1 MSRYFIALIVLAL
14 LSWTPECT
22 QGQATVCSQDSI
34 PIVARDARGELIPGI
49 SSADLEVMVNGT
61 PQKIMSIHREKRPRR
76 IVILVDASA
85 SMRGI
90 KHEVPWSQ
98 AIASAKLLTSLS
110 EGRAQL
116 ALLIF
121 NEKVIEEIN
130 FEPGN
135 SAVSKRLDELE
146 KDQEFFDHS
155 VKGKTALYDA
165 MWKALE
171 LLGQPTSAD
180 ELYVASDGE
189 DNQSHR
195 KEKELEKKL
204 AEGGVRVFASYL
216 QGPLGSRSRTPEE
229 MNIGRDLTEF
239 VERSGGEFIFV
250 SPTAV
255 AFGFDTHPNPSRQE
269 GLRMFFE
276 GMFENELVQVST
288 EKQVRGKRDLKIALS
303 SSARERFKGAELFYP
318 RQLHSCAASQGVSS
332 TH

>member
-14 LSWTPECT
+14 LSLTPQNG

-229 MNIGRDLTEF
+229 MNIGRDLTEL

-250 SPTAV
+250 SPTGV
-255 AFGFDTHPNPSRQE
+255 AFGFDTHPNPSREE

-276 GMFENELVQVST
+276 GIFENEVLQVSAAN
-288 EKQVRGKRDLKIALS
+288 QVSGKRDLKITLS
-303 SSARERFKGAELFYP
+303 PSERVRLKGAQLFCP
-318 RQLHSCAASQGVSS
+318 RQLPSCPASQSVSS
-332 TH
+332 TP